1 MFSRAR
7 LLAFLGTFLALAACV
22 PPWCAPIPERVSRHG
37 TTVVSKPRREEA
49 LLTTTPPSSAS
60 PPLRAARR
68 FRGCNPNLL
77 AIEEPCQTA
86 GATSWTSDWA
96 APALLVPLL
105 PAFLAGAAA
114 ALLTLH
120 LNASPGPLTRFGRT
134 TVSALGRLVGFAAI
148 VGGCWGARFV
158 YADAMAAA
166 QRDARSLVRLRTQ
179 HLGWSS
185 PSPPPSVVAA
195 GAAAALFGRGAALG
209 PSSAQIRRDRRE
221 ARLMRAMTPDLVPYQ
236 VGVAASGSARDAVGA
251 SVGRVRRASRRG
263 GIVVPTRTPKFRRQ
277 RGEEESG
284 EDARAGAGRR
294 GEGGEGGGCA
304 RRGRRRRPSS
314 RKAAA
319 AGGRRSFGGRISP
332 FGGRTFGG
340 PPVPRAG
347 GARRSRG
354 PSRETA
360 AGFANPRRT
369 PRTARSASGG
379 WIAWRGR
386 WGRRASRGE
395 ASRAELSELRSRRH
409 T

>member
-1 MFSRAR
+1 MVRAHPGAR
-7 LLAFLGTFLALAACV
+7 LGHHH
-22 PPWCAPIPERVSRHG
+22 R
-37 TTVVSKPRREEA
+37 SKPRREEA

-179 HLGWSS
+179 HLGWYVALAASA
-185 PSPPPSVVAA
+185 SVVAA
-195 GAAAALFGRGAALG
+195 GAVAALFGRGAALG

-236 VGVAASGSARDAVGA
+236 VGVAASGTRVMRSARALDASDA
-251 SVGRVRRASRRG
+251 HRAAAESL
-263 GIVVPTRTPKFRRQ
+263 FRRELLSSDDSE
-277 RGEEESG
+277 GEEESG

-294 GEGGEGGGCA
+294 GGRGRGGVGARAARAAEAPVVSEGGGG
-304 RRGRRRRPSS
+304 RGASFFRG
-314 RKAAA
+314 ANFTFWGANL
-319 AGGRRSFGGRISP
+319 RRSAGPSGG
-332 FGGRTFGG
+332 GGAAVEG
-340 PPVPRAG
+340 PVPRDRGGVRESAEDAAYRSERERRLDRLAG
-347 GARRSRG
+347 TLGKKSF
-354 PSRETA
+354 
-360 AGFANPRRT
+360 AG
-369 PRTARSASGG
+369 
-379 WIAWRGR
+379 
-386 WGRRASRGE
+386 
-395 ASRAELSELRSRRH
+395 
-409 T
+409 